1 MRVTDNYNALYFVCF
16 QLIMSTE
23 EPLNIMAEDEIF
35 DNEKFIEFYYSTD
48 MRCPIAD
55 CDFGGRFLTKTKY
68 SRHWEERHISSVQKY
83 ECPIQYCRSVL
94 RRRSDMKSH
103 IKFIHGEKNDTRL
116 EEITVKSRKIIE
128 HSRNFINPGFFI
140 FKGRTQKSVDSSKP
154 TTSTTVTAPNIST
167 ATTSTTV
174 SASVNTVTSK
184 VLATASQANVTSSVV
199 PSHMVI
205 SKVLTSAYDL
215 DDDIQFNVHIPSCLP
230 VTSHD
235 ISTSA
240 PKPSSAPLISTKTR
254 VSIEDYRNRPA
265 KESHLP
271 IFKSLTASMDNS
283 SQTCGMDVQEVYI
296 PPIPETIDDIQE
308 HIRTLCDLMDKI
320 GRQREAA
327 KGKLEILRKEG
338 PSLQKEKE
346 MRRKLESENRELKR
360 QLSEVK
366 GRENLFPAQM
376 ET

>member
-1 MRVTDNYNALYFVCF
+1 
-16 QLIMSTE
+16 MSTE

-35 DNEKFIEFYYSTD
+35 DKEKLIEFYYSTD

-83 ECPIQYCRSVL
+83 ECPIQYCRGVL

-103 IKFIHGEKNDTRL
+103 IKFVHGEKNDTRI
-116 EEITVKSRKIIE
+116 EEITLKSRKIVE
-128 HSRNFINPGFFI
+128 HSKNFINPGFFV

-154 TTSTTVTAPNIST
+154 TTSTTSNIST

-174 SASVNTVTSK
+174 TAPVNTVTSN
-184 VLATASQANVTSSVV
+184 VPATASQVNVTSSVV
-199 PSHMVI
+199 PSPMVI
-205 SKVLTSAYDL
+205 SKVLTSAYNL
-215 DDDIQFNVHIPSCLP
+215 DDDIQFNVHIPACLP

-235 ISTSA
+235 ISTTA
-240 PKPSSAPLISTKTR
+240 PKPSSSPLISTKTR
-254 VSIEDYRNRPA
+254 VNTIE
-265 KESHLP
+265 E
-271 IFKSLTASMDNS
+271 
-283 SQTCGMDVQEVYI
+283 
-296 PPIPETIDDIQE
+296 IQE

-320 GRQREAA
+320 GRQRETA
-327 KGKLEILRKEG
+327 KGKLEVLRKEG

-366 GRENLFPAQM
+366 WRENLFPAEM
-376 ET
+376 ES

>member
-1 MRVTDNYNALYFVCF
+1 
-16 QLIMSTE
+16 MSTE

-35 DNEKFIEFYYSTD
+35 DKEKFIEFYYSTD

-83 ECPIQYCRSVL
+83 ECPIQYCRGVL

-103 IKFIHGEKNDTRL
+103 IKFVHGEKNDTRI
-116 EEITVKSRKIIE
+116 EEITLKSRKIVE
-128 HSRNFINPGFFI
+128 HSKNFINPGFFV

-154 TTSTTVTAPNIST
+154 TTSTTITASNIST

-174 SASVNTVTSK
+174 TAPVNTVTSN
-184 VLATASQANVTSSVV
+184 VPVIASQVNVTSSVV
-199 PSHMVI
+199 PSPMVI
-205 SKVLTSAYDL
+205 SKVLASAYNL
-215 DDDIQFNVHIPSCLP
+215 DDDIQFNVHIPACLP

-235 ISTSA
+235 ISTTA
-240 PKPSSAPLISTKTR
+240 PKPSSSPLISTKTR

-271 IFKSLTASMDNS
+271 IFEPLITSVDNC
-283 SQTCGMDVQEVYI
+283 SQTCGMDVKEVYL
-296 PPIPETIDDIQE
+296 PPIPDTIEEIQE

-320 GRQREAA
+320 GRQREAS
-327 KGKLEILRKEG
+327 KGKLEVLRKEG

-346 MRRKLESENRELKR
+346 MRKKLESGNRELKR

-366 GRENLFPAQM
+366 WRENLFPAEM
-376 ET
+376 ES